1 MRRTLLHR
9 SWCTKPA
16 PKGVERSTR
25 RDGGLPVKNELEG
38 SSKLAKKRLDKISS
52 VIFATFVIVPR

>member
-1 MRRTLLHR
+1 VYEASTQ
-9 SWCTKPA
+9 
-16 PKGVERSTR
+16 GVERSTR
-25 RDGGLPVKNELEG
+25 RDGGVPVKNKLEG